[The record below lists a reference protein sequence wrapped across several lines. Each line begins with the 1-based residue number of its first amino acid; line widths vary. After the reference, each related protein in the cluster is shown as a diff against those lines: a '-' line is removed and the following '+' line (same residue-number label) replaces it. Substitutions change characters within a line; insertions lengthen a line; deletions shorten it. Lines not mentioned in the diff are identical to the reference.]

1 MFSLKKDWIK
11 GLTTTTLECNLN
23 TSLELV
29 KWKGR
34 IKMTHDEI
42 MDALLEL
49 LDAVLHNKP
58 VDANVLYK
66 AREALR
72 LLNQVGFQ

>member
-1 MFSLKKDWIK
+1 
-11 GLTTTTLECNLN
+11 LTPV
-23 TSLELV
+23 SLEV
-29 KWKGR
+29 KIHHIGGIVQPER
-34 IKMTHDEI
+34 ENQMTHEEI
-42 MDALLEL
+42 MDALLAL
-49 LDAVLHNKP
+49 LDATLHNKP

>member
-1 MFSLKKDWIK
+1 
-11 GLTTTTLECNLN
+11 LTTTTLEFKIT

-29 KWKGR
+29 KWNGR
-34 IKMTHDEI
+34 NKMTHEEI
-42 MDALLEL
+42 MDALLAL
-49 LDAVLHNKP
+49 LDAVLHNEP
-58 VDANVLYK
+58 TPALMLEK

>member
-1 MFSLKKDWIK
+1 
-11 GLTTTTLECNLN
+11 
-23 TSLELV
+23 
-29 KWKGR
+29 
-34 IKMTHDEI
+34 MTHEEI

-49 LDAVLHNKP
+49 LDAVLHNRS

>member
-1 MFSLKKDWIK
+1 
-11 GLTTTTLECNLN
+11 LTTTTLECNLN

-42 MDALLEL
+42 MDALLAL
-49 LDAVLHNKP
+49 LDAVLHNRP
-58 VDANVLYK
+58 VDANVFYK

>member
-1 MFSLKKDWIK
+1 
-11 GLTTTTLECNLN
+11 LTPANLGVN
-23 TSLELV
+23 IHDIGGTVQPERE
-29 KWKGR
+29 K
-34 IKMTHDEI
+34 KMTHEEI
-42 MDALLEL
+42 MDALLAL

>member
-1 MFSLKKDWIK
+1 
-11 GLTTTTLECNLN
+11 
-23 TSLELV
+23 
-29 KWKGR
+29 
-34 IKMTHDEI
+34 MTHDEI
-42 MDALLEL
+42 MDALLAL

-58 VDANVLYK
+58 VDANVLYN

>member
-1 MFSLKKDWIK
+1 
-11 GLTTTTLECNLN
+11 
-23 TSLELV
+23 
-29 KWKGR
+29 
-34 IKMTHDEI
+34 MTHEEI
-42 MDALLEL
+42 MDALLAL

-58 VDANVLYK
+58 VDANALYK